1 MRAGAALRRAAVRRV
16 LAAELDLVY
25 HDPGSPNSG
34 ILVGSSGN
42 ASATALDPIAAWH
55 WPGVLAKLAPPA
67 SRHRRPHA
75 ATGHPDSRAY
85 PLATCTV
92 PLVDASAALPARR

>member
-55 WPGVLAKLAPPA
+55 WPGLLASDGYGRDALGGAM
-67 SRHRRPHA
+67 S
-75 ATGHPDSRAY
+75 GHG
-85 PLATCTV
+85 C
-92 PLVDASAALPARR
+92 